1 MTRRKIL
8 MRRKRR
14 RRRTMERYL
23 LKWQR
28 LPKAV
33 SKRWT
38 ISGTTMKSAQWK
50 TTRTDCTVLK
60 TVHCATTNTGLGMEK
75 DKAWKD
81 ICWII
86 NGRTG
91 KEGKEGN
98 RGGTS
103 SPSH

>member
-1 MTRRKIL
+1 M
-8 MRRKRR
+8 RKRR
-14 RRRTMERYL
+14 RTTTMERYL

-38 ISGTTMKSAQWK
+38 ISEKTMKSAQWR
-50 TTRTDCTVLK
+50 TMRTDCTVLK

-75 DKAWKD
+75 DKARKD

-91 KEGKEGN
+91 KEGRK
-98 RGGTS
+98 RGEQGRNIFS
-103 SPSH
+103 ISLI

>member
-14 RRRTMERYL
+14 TTTTMERYL

-28 LPKAV
+28 LPKVV

-38 ISGTTMKSAQWK
+38 ISGKTMKSAQWR
-50 TTRTDCTVLK
+50 TMRTDCTVLI

-75 DKAWKD
+75 DKARKD

-91 KEGKEGN
+91 KEGKEES
-98 RGGTS
+98 RGGTP

>member
-8 MRRKRR
+8 MRKRR
-14 RRRTMERYL
+14 RTTTMERYL

-38 ISGTTMKSAQWK
+38 ISEKTMKSVQLR
-50 TTRTDCTVLK
+50 TRTDCAVLK

-75 DKAWKD
+75 DRARKD

-86 NGRTG
+86 NGRIG
-91 KEGKEGN
+91 KEGKEEN

>member
-8 MRRKRR
+8 MRKRTR
-14 RRRTMERYL
+14 TRTMERYL

-28 LPKAV
+28 LPKAA

-38 ISGTTMKSAQWK
+38 ISGKTMKSAQWR
-50 TTRTDCTVLK
+50 TMRTDCTVLK
-60 TVHCATTNTGLGMEK
+60 TVHCTTTNTGLGMEK
-75 DKAWKD
+75 DKARKD

-91 KEGKEGN
+91 KEGKEES